1 MRRIDIDD
9 DGVACIVTV
18 RSFRLFQIVSS
29 CIQALYIKL
38 TIIARNHCYAI
49 FGRRCRIICT
59 IFQNQLN
66 FVSALFILVK
76 FKFCTFQDIFILYS
90 VLILGIG
97 NLVSEDIHRLI
108 RSFTRG
114 TTAISIRIIG
124 ILQINSILIRSST
137 TCRGNLCIFIQM
149 SIVNNFNL
157 SALCQVNAR
166 RSRFN
171 VCNGHSPNLRTICA
185 CRNVADSCIRLYIS
199 ASNFNTCQALKSDT
213 LGHCIMEHNLIALIC
228 SKIRVGRKS
237 CFQLKLE
244 AFIDCM
250 VSCLVK
256 AIVIALACMA
266 AIIIIIDL
274 FRHSRRHSLYFR
286 LNSCAA
292 LGNIQKCQTK
302 NSIRVVYTKGSCIN
316 KQIITCIGNTN
327 TFTAGNL
334 ISIALIC
341 ICNTCKCICFRRFI
355 SKCHHCICNIFCSC
369 CTGKMGA
376 NRCICFQSC

>member
-1 MRRIDIDD
+1 MGPR
-9 DGVACIVTV
+9 
-18 RSFRLFQIVSS
+18 
-29 CIQALYIKL
+29 Y
-38 TIIARNHCYAI
+38 
-49 FGRRCRIICT
+49 RIIC
-59 IFQNQLN
+59 ISIQHQLN
-66 FVSALFILVK
+66 FVSALFVLVK
-76 FKFCTFQDIFILYS
+76 FKFRIFQNIFILYF

-185 CRNVADSCIRLYIS
+185 CRNVADNCSRRYIS
-199 ASNFNTCQALKSDT
+199 VPDCNAFQALIGNA
-213 LGHCIMEHNLIALIC
+213 LGHRIMEHNLIALIC

-266 AIIIIIDL
+266 TIIIIIDL

-286 LNSCAA
+286 LNSCAT
-292 LGNIQKCQTK
+292 LGNVQKCQTK
-302 NSIRVVYTKGSCIN
+302 NSIRIIFIKGSRIN

-334 ISIALIC
+334 NSALIC

-376 NRCICFQSC
+376 NRCICFQIC